1 MLALLTTSLLQMG
14 PPPDPEQMASMLEN
28 PNFSSQ
34 LNEALSN
41 PDVVEQMIRS
51 NPMFQGPM
59 AAQARQMLQDPNFR
73 RMMTDPE
80 TLRNMHNMRR
90 TMPGMFGGMGG
101 MGGGA
106 GGAAG
111 GAFPMPGATDGP
123 PATEEGTRG
132 ADGQEGQGA
141 GNAPQQQQQQQ
152 QQPPLNPFA
161 MPFNPGAGGAAGGN
175 PFAAL
180 FGGGAGPMGGNAGG
194 QTPGTDTAQ
203 TLQGQQQQANNPFQA
218 ASRML
223 SQNPQLMQQM
233 MAAMGGNGGAAAAG
247 GQNPSDPSNPQ
258 QQQQQQQNPFAAL
271 QAMGGMGGLNPGM
284 FGGFGGSPSPQPQD
298 DRPAEDR
305 FADQLRQL
313 NDMGFYEFE
322 RNVEALRRTGGSVQ
336 GAVEYLLTH

>member
-1 MLALLTTSLLQMG
+1 MLALLTIFLLQMG

-106 GGAAG
+106 GGGGG
-111 GAFPMPGATDGP
+111 GAFPMPGATDGAA
-123 PATEEGTRG
+123 ATEEGARG
-132 ADGQEGQGA
+132 AEGQEGQGA
-141 GNAPQQQQQQQ
+141 GNSQQQQA
-152 QQPPLNPFA
+152 PLNPFA
-161 MPFNPGAGGAAGGN
+161 MPFNPGAGGAAGSN

-194 QTPGTDTAQ
+194 QTPGADTAQ
-203 TLQGQQQQANNPFQA
+203 TPQGQQQQANNPFEA

-223 SQNPQLMQQM
+223 NQNPQLMQQM
-233 MAAMGGNGGAAAAG
+233 MTAMGGGGGAAG
-247 GQNPSDPSNPQ
+247 GQNPSDPSNS
-258 QQQQQQQNPFAAL
+258 QQQQNPFAAL

-298 DRPAEDR
+298 DRPPEDR
-305 FADQLRQL
+305 FAEQLRQL